1 MVYQG
6 EHYIALCLRCNIGRI
21 WRDNIE
27 DNDYYQQHGRRF
39 LSGFL
44 MTVAIYLQT
53 QFNDWKCLWHIA
65 IGCNDMYTIARI
77 KFHL

>member
-44 MTVAIYLQT
+44 MTVAIYL
-53 QFNDWKCLWHIA
+53 
-65 IGCNDMYTIARI
+65 
-77 KFHL
+77 